1 MRSRSSDV
9 SSRGLAKA
17 KERAKL
23 DAAGKPP
30 LRFNDLGHTYASANI
45 AAGVDVVSLSKQ
57 LGHTDPSVTLDIY
70 ADLFE
75 AFPSPASR
83 LVHRSGETGFFAL
96 QTERVGFEPTRQ
108 FDPPTR
114 FPVVHLKPLGH
125 LSTALLA

>member
-30 LRFNDLGHTYASANI
+30 LRFHDLRHTYASANI

-83 LVHRSGETGFFAL
+83 LVHRSG
-96 QTERVGFEPTRQ
+96 
-108 FDPPTR
+108 
-114 FPVVHLKPLGH
+114 KPGYSL
-125 LSTALLA
+125 